1 MLLRLDL
8 IFKTERDCHLLQ
20 NQYAGFSTGTLYANP
35 LSASKCYPCP
45 PDFIWAVGS
54 IMLTRLPSVSKNEM

>member
-8 IFKTERDCHLLQ
+8 IFKSGIVICCKISMRV
-20 NQYAGFSTGTLYANP
+20 FPTGTLYANP

-45 PDFIWAVGS
+45 PDFISAVGS